1 MTTDVEVV
9 ITTNKMGQAEPKL
22 GLWVGGWI
30 VGLNGNI
37 TISDP
42 RLGWAGTELELGNWH
57 LG

>member
-1 MTTDVEVV
+1 M
-9 ITTNKMGQAEPKL
+9 ITTNKMGQAQPKL

-30 VGLNGNI
+30 DGLNGNI